1 MIATNKFLRIFEKN
15 IAMKKSFRIF
25 AFLLLLAAGGLFSCS
40 KEESMDLS
48 NVIAIE
54 IFPGDTVIEVGTS
67 VQFTAYGLLSDS
79 VTVVDITKDVTWG
92 SNQPS
97 KLSIDG
103 DGLATAITEGEY
115 YVVAATR
122 TTYGTAIA
130 VNTTAGGL
138 VREMVLVDYE
148 ANFVGSN
155 LANCGWTGATAGCNP
170 GTVSQESHN
179 KVVQRINYFRR
190 LVGLPDNVTLNS
202 DNSAKCQEA
211 ALIMK
216 ANNQLNHYP
225 PSSWTC
231 WTDAGYEG
239 AGNSNIALGFHST
252 AAVAAYIDDF
262 GANNKPVGHRRW
274 LLYSKG
280 LVMGHGSTD
289 NTNAIWVMQS
299 GGSTPSDLPE
309 FIAYPPKG
317 YVPAP
322 LIYDRWSFGI
332 PGADF
337 SNATITMKDPANA
350 NVSCNVTSKS
360 DTGMGDNTIV
370 WEPADVNTSS
380 DTDVTYTVT
389 VGGVKIG
396 ADTKSYTY
404 SVTIIQ
410 PDKKRPDQYRIE
422 KAANPNA
429 RLL

>member
-1 MIATNKFLRIFEKN
+1 MKRSFFLFSI
-15 IAMKKSFRIF
+15 
-25 AFLLLLAAGGLFSCS
+25 LLIIGAAGFYSCS
-40 KEESMDLS
+40 KEEAMDLS

-54 IFPGDTVIEVGTS
+54 VFPGDTVIEVGTS

-79 VTVVDITKDVTWG
+79 VTVIDITKDVTWG
-92 SNQPS
+92 SNNPS
-97 KLSIDG
+97 KLSINN
-103 DGLATAITEGEY
+103 DGLATAVAEGDY
-115 YVVAATR
+115 YVVAATKL
-122 TTYGTAIA
+122 TYGTAIV

-138 VREMVLVDYE
+138 VREMALVDYE

-155 LANCGWTGATAGCNP
+155 LANCGWTGSTAGCNP

-190 LVGLPDNVTLNS
+190 ICGLPDNVTLNAA
-202 DNSAKCQEA
+202 NNTKCQEA

-225 PSSWTC
+225 PNSWTC

-274 LLYSKG
+274 LLYTKG

-299 GGSTPSDLPE
+299 GGSTPSGLPE

-322 LIYDRWSFGI
+322 LIYDRWSFAI

-337 SNATITMKDPANA
+337 GNATVVMKDNTNTA
-350 NVSCNVTSKS
+350 VTCNIISKT

-370 WEPADVNTSS
+370 WEPADVNTSGT
-380 DTDVTYTVT
+380 TDLTYTVT
-389 VGGVKIG
+389 VSGIKVG

-404 SVTIIQ
+404 GVTIIQ
-410 PDKKRPDQYRIE
+410 PDKKRPDIYRIE

-429 RLL
+429 RLF